1 MAHNRR
7 ESVATGGG
15 PYDQKCLQPAE
26 EEIAVLC
33 GLYKL
38 VNGVKGT
45 HTFGDKPNSPITI
58 PQSFDEDEGRKESKK
73 NTEMMVTSNQ
83 PATKRR
89 KMQDDYGEV
98 CEEQNA
104 ILIRIGDS
112 LETLVAQKEKHAKKI
127 EEINLQRLDVLKSM
141 LFCMQKDNSKPE
153 S

>member
-1 MAHNRR
+1 MARIDNFAQCSRASKSKTMDGWKKAWTDWKGVIKSKMAHNRR

-58 PQSFDEDEGRKESKK
+58 PQSFDEDEGRKENKK
-73 NTEMMVTSNQ
+73 NTEMMVTSTNQ
-83 PATKRR
+83 QQSVAKCKTTTERSVKNR
-89 KMQDDYGEV
+89 MQ
-98 CEEQNA
+98 
-104 ILIRIGDS
+104 
-112 LETLVAQKEKHAKKI
+112 
-127 EEINLQRLDVLKSM
+127 
-141 LFCMQKDNSKPE
+141 F
-153 S
+153 

>member
-58 PQSFDEDEGRKESKK
+58 PQSFDEDEGRKENKK

-83 PATKRR
+83 LATKRR
-89 KMQDDYGEV
+89 KMQDDYGERCLSSSPNTPCSTLENV
-98 CEEQNA
+98 LLPRFISQSLATA
-104 ILIRIGDS
+104 IWY
-112 LETLVAQKEKHAKKI
+112 EPVAKKRKTAP
-127 EEINLQRLDVLKSM
+127 N
-141 LFCMQKDNSKPE
+141 
-153 S
+153 